1 MDAEIQLFDFKG
13 QHVRT
18 LLIDEEPYF
27 VGKDVA
33 EVLGYKDLSRAVN
46 QHVDREDRKSL
57 SRKDSGDSLR
67 SLWAS
72 DNDWTNKVVINESGV
87 YTLIFNSQLPQ
98 AQVFKHWVTSEVL
111 PSIRKYGA
119 YATPETIESILAN
132 PDNGIKLLQAL
143 KDERSQKEQALL
155 EASKEREARAIAEQ
169 KLSEA
174 KPKLDYVDKIL
185 ESKKTI
191 LTTHLATDYGCSAVA
206 FNRMLCDKK
215 IQRKVR
221 DTYVLYSQYQG
232 HGWTH
237 TYARLIKTNHGQE
250 IKEQMEWTQ
259 KGNIGLYE
267 LLKDRFGLL
276 PEIERDYTKPYKIV
290 TTKGKIEEVA

>member
-1 MDAEIQLFDFKG
+1 MNEVQTFKFVNDKVSSLVRAIEIDN
-13 QHVRT
+13 
-18 LLIDEEPYF
+18 EPWF
-27 VGKDVA
+27 VGKDIA
-33 EVLGYKDLSRAVN
+33 FILGYGDTDQAVRK
-46 QHVDREDRKSL
+46 HVDSEDKLTRQFNGSGQNRKM
-57 SRKDSGDSLR
+57 
-67 SLWAS
+67 
-72 DNDWTNKVVINESGV
+72 TIINESGL
-87 YTLIFNSQLPQ
+87 YSLILSSKLPT
-98 AQVFKHWVTSEVL
+98 AKKFKHWVTSEVL
-111 PSIRKYGA
+111 PSIRKHGA
-119 YATPETIESILAN
+119 YATPEAIESILAN

-155 EASKEREARAIAEQ
+155 EASKEREARAIVEQ

-174 KPKLDYVDKIL
+174 KPKLDYVDQIL

-215 IQRKVR
+215 IQRKLR
-221 DTYVLYSQYQG
+221 DTYVLYSRYQG

-237 TYARLIKTNHGQE
+237 THARLIKTSHGQE
-250 IKEQMEWTQ
+250 IREQMEWTQ

-276 PEIERDYTKPYKIV
+276 PEIERDYSKPYKIV

>member
-1 MDAEIQLFDFKG
+1 MENEVQIFENNGRGISLPVKEVGGQVYFEAEAAAIGLGITTEVNGDTYVRWPRINSYLGFATSGKKIKKGDWITEPQFYKLAFKASN
-13 QHVRT
+13 
-18 LLIDEEPYF
+18 
-27 VGKDVA
+27 DVA
-33 EVLGYKDLSRAVN
+33 EKF
-46 QHVDREDRKSL
+46 Q
-57 SRKDSGDSLR
+57 
-67 SLWAS
+67 
-72 DNDWTNKVVINESGV
+72 DWV
-87 YTLIFNSQLPQ
+87 
-98 AQVFKHWVTSEVL
+98 ASEVL
-111 PSIRKYGA
+111 PSIRKHGA

-237 TYARLIKTNHGQE
+237 TFARAIKTKHGQE

-276 PEIERDYTKPYKIV
+276 PEIERDYSKPHKIV
-290 TTKGKIEEVA
+290 TTKGKIEEVF

>member
-1 MDAEIQLFDFKG
+1 MSEKEIKVFLFEDSK
-13 QHVRT
+13 VRT
-18 LLIDEEPYF
+18 VLINGEPWF

-33 EVLGYKDLSRAVN
+33 GILGYSQTAKAIRE
-46 QHVDREDRKSL
+46 HVDEEDKGVSVL
-57 SRKDSGDSLR
+57 DTPGGKQNM
-67 SLWAS
+67 AI
-72 DNDWTNKVVINESGV
+72 INESGL
-87 YTLIFNSQLPQ
+87 YSLILSSKLPTSKC
-98 AQVFKHWVTSEVL
+98 FKRWVTNEVL
-111 PSIRKYGA
+111 PSIRRHGA

-215 IQRKVR
+215 IQRKLR

-237 TYARLIKTNHGQE
+237 TFARAIKTNHGQE

-276 PEIERDYTKPYKIV
+276 PEIERDYSKPYKIV
-290 TTKGKIEEVA
+290 TTKGKIEETY

>member
-1 MDAEIQLFDFKG
+1 MDIFKFEGADVRVAESNDQ
-13 QHVRT
+13 VW
-18 LLIDEEPYF
+18 F

-33 EVLGYKDLSRAVN
+33 KVLGYKDTVN
-46 QHVDREDRKSL
+46 ALKAHVDEEDK
-57 SRKDSGDSLR
+57 KGGWQITTPSG
-67 SLWAS
+67 
-72 DNDWTNKVVINESGV
+72 TQPMTVINESGLYSLV
-87 YTLIFNSQLPQ
+87 LSSKLPT
-98 AQVFKHWVTSEVL
+98 AKKFKHWVTSEVL
-111 PSIRKYGA
+111 PTIRKHGA

-215 IQRKVR
+215 IQRKLR

-237 TYARLIKTNHGQE
+237 TFARAIKTNHGQE
-250 IKEQMEWTQ
+250 IREQMEWTQ

-276 PEIERDYTKPYKIV
+276 PEIERDYSKPYKIV

>member
-1 MDAEIQLFDFKG
+1 MNNEVQIFNNGKIDLPVKEVGGQVYFEAEASAIGLGISRKVNGKDYPRWERVNNYLYPQ
-13 QHVRT
+13 
-18 LLIDEEPYF
+18 
-27 VGKDVA
+27 VGKAKISKGDWITEPQFYKLAFKASNDVA
-33 EVLGYKDLSRAVN
+33 EKF
-46 QHVDREDRKSL
+46 Q
-57 SRKDSGDSLR
+57 
-67 SLWAS
+67 
-72 DNDWTNKVVINESGV
+72 DWV
-87 YTLIFNSQLPQ
+87 
-98 AQVFKHWVTSEVL
+98 ASEVL
-111 PSIRKYGA
+111 PSIRKHGA

-155 EASKEREARAIAEQ
+155 EASKEREAREIAEQ

-185 ESKKTI
+185 ASKKTI

-232 HGWTH
+232 CGWTH
-237 TYARLIKTNHGQE
+237 TFPRAIKTKHGQE

-276 PEIERDYTKPYKIV
+276 PEIERDYSKPYKIV
-290 TTKGKIEEVA
+290 TTKGKIEEVF

>member
-1 MDAEIQLFDFKG
+1 MTNEVQTFNFENSQVRVVEI
-13 QHVRT
+13 
-18 LLIDEEPYF
+18 ESEPWF

-33 EVLGYKDLSRAVN
+33 TVLGYSNHNKALKD
-46 QHVDREDRKSL
+46 HVDQEDK
-57 SRKDSGDSLR
+57 KDGVTIRDSIGR
-67 SLWAS
+67 NQQA
-72 DNDWTNKVVINESGV
+72 VAINESGL
-87 YTLIFNSQLPQ
+87 YSLILSSKLPS
-98 AQVFKHWVTSEVL
+98 AKKFKHWVTSEVL
-111 PSIRKYGA
+111 PSIRKHGA
-119 YATPETIESILAN
+119 YATPETIESILSD

-155 EASKEREARAIAEQ
+155 EASKEREARAIVEQ

-174 KPKLDYVDKIL
+174 KPKLDYVDQIL
-185 ESKKTI
+185 ASKKTI

-215 IQRKVR
+215 IQRKLR

-237 TYARLIKTNHGQE
+237 TFARAIKTNHGQE

-276 PEIERDYTKPYKIV
+276 PEIERDYSKPYKIV

>member
-1 MDAEIQLFDFKG
+1 MTNEVQIFSNGKIDLPVKEVGGHVYFEAEAAAIGLGISRKVNGKDYPRWERVNNYLCPQ
-13 QHVRT
+13 
-18 LLIDEEPYF
+18 
-27 VGKDVA
+27 VGKVSKQVQQVGKGVWITEPQFYKLAFKASNDVA
-33 EVLGYKDLSRAVN
+33 EKF
-46 QHVDREDRKSL
+46 Q
-57 SRKDSGDSLR
+57 
-67 SLWAS
+67 
-72 DNDWTNKVVINESGV
+72 DWV
-87 YTLIFNSQLPQ
+87 
-98 AQVFKHWVTSEVL
+98 ASEVL
-111 PSIRKYGA
+111 PSIRKHGA

-237 TYARLIKTNHGQE
+237 TFARAIKTNHGQE

-276 PEIERDYTKPYKIV
+276 PEIERDYSKPYKIV
-290 TTKGKIEEVA
+290 TTKGKIEEAS